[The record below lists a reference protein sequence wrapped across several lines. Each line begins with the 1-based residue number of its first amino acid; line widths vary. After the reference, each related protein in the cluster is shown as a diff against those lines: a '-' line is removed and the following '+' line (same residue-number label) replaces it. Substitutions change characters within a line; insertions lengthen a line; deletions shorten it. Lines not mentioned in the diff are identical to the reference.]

1 MILCYASGITWQ
13 TWISLHRS
21 FFLNCK
27 CNRTVVY
34 IQISVENIQADHT
47 FIIHITLPNCII
59 FLVRLM
65 KGHFPARYVYL
76 ELFSLIKTSANKKWT
91 KVLYGITVRVWRSK
105 SVRAQ
110 RKQEK
115 PANFSVKII
124 LSKMTNHH
132 KVHLDIMCNAFNI
145 SSRFQTQIQAKR
157 IGVEKKTLFM
167 SRCER
172 NNYFDGSFVSRL
184 YEIRAKHCL
193 LISFSLFFDREPK
206 CCVCCY
212 SVLLLISI
220 RVCSADLRKDWK
232 CICFVQIVKNKT
244 QQKPAMKAY
253 ANK

>member
-132 KVHLDIMCNAFNI
+132 KVHLDIMCNAFK
-145 SSRFQTQIQAKR
+145 FH
-157 IGVEKKTLFM
+157 LDF
-167 SRCER
+167 
-172 NNYFDGSFVSRL
+172 
-184 YEIRAKHCL
+184 KHKSKL
-193 LISFSLFFDREPK
+193 RE
-206 CCVCCY
+206 
-212 SVLLLISI
+212 
-220 RVCSADLRKDWK
+220 
-232 CICFVQIVKNKT
+232 
-244 QQKPAMKAY
+244 
-253 ANK
+253 